1 MQQPSVMPWLY
12 SFGSQKG
19 TDYSQAVICTIQ
31 ACRRGFQAEVPRL
44 VTDSHSPIA
53 WHLDCYQLWPM
64 LASVRAT
71 VNGINALHPGHQV
84 APSLAIT
91 ISLPRHE
98 IISYSASASTQATI
112 HFPTIAAAL
121 QHRG

>member
-1 MQQPSVMPWLY
+1 M
-12 SFGSQKG
+12 
-19 TDYSQAVICTIQ
+19 
-31 ACRRGFQAEVPRL
+31 PRL

-91 ISLPRHE
+91 ITLPRHG
-98 IISYSASASTQATI
+98 IISYSASASTQATRHLLLPYSTEADTI
-112 HFPTIAAAL
+112 NHTIVCEVVVQGSWPTKLLLHAQADIRRRL
-121 QHRG
+121 SEQ